1 MVRQHE
7 NDPHMNDITV
17 HRQLASL
24 QTSVE
29 HLAEALKSM
38 AAQSVNQEAAANA
51 GRKALHDKLESFKDQ
66 VGVQISGLSLRVDRL
81 VDGMKTM
88 DEAMSKVDPV
98 VRQYEDE
105 KMRQEGAN
113 KFGAKLVAGLTM
125 IAGGV
130 GWGIHE
136 LIGFF
141 KH

>member
-1 MVRQHE
+1 MPRQHE

-29 HLAEALKSM
+29 HLAEALKNM
-38 AAQSVNQEAAANA
+38 ATQSFNQEAAASA

-81 VDGMKTM
+81 VDSMKSM
-88 DEAMSKVDPV
+88 DDAMSKVDPV

-105 KMRQEGAN
+105 KMREEGAK
-113 KFGAKLVAGLTM
+113 KFGAKIVAGLVA
-125 IAGGV
+125 ISGAV
-130 GWGIHE
+130 GWGVHE